1 MGTNAKQAIQILI
14 IILGFVTL
22 GAWVATVG
30 DPLVVGALRYGAPAA
45 ALFAG
50 WVLFAA
56 PRRQGKEPDHLGQM
70 AAKYFERDGLC
81 LAPVF
86 AEVDGTCVLSV
97 YFQNRYAGRAVAR
110 FAMLPPRRSFW
121 FGRHKLPSVTV
132 DLECPGG
139 AFGVVRLPFAVPA
152 NYQGRRVKFELGADV
167 AYPDRKGKTL
177 RYREGKYLVP
187 MRQLDRESDAMAGLA
202 LGGLGILIALS
213 ASSRSRATLL
223 LPNGVAETGPA
234 TFTRRVEILA
244 LPNAGAAS
252 PAGPQ
257 RLAA

>member
-1 MGTNAKQAIQILI
+1 VGTNAKQAIQILI

-110 FAMLPPRRSFW
+110 FAMLPHRLRNLATGGRIRWTRGTRSRRCA
-121 FGRHKLPSVTV
+121 R
-132 DLECPGG
+132 
-139 AFGVVRLPFAVPA
+139 
-152 NYQGRRVKFELGADV
+152 
-167 AYPDRKGKTL
+167 
-177 RYREGKYLVP
+177 
-187 MRQLDRESDAMAGLA
+187 
-202 LGGLGILIALS
+202 
-213 ASSRSRATLL
+213 SSRISRKA
-223 LPNGVAETGPA
+223 P
-234 TFTRRVEILA
+234 I
-244 LPNAGAAS
+244 S
-252 PAGPQ
+252 
-257 RLAA
+257 